1 MKRFVCAIEYMG
13 LGYQGWQSQ
22 KGMRTVQSEVEL
34 ALAKVANEKISVHC
48 AGRTDSGVH
57 SLGQVIHFDTT
68 VSRESFAWVRGVNSY
83 LPRDIRFLWCAETAD
98 DFHAR
103 YSAVARKYAY
113 FIYNNHIR
121 SAVFD
126 GRLTWIPFA
135 LDQNL
140 MRDAST
146 YWVGNKDF
154 AAFQAKGCQ
163 SKTSKRTIFEIKVE
177 RKRDIIMITV
187 EANSFLQK
195 MVRNLVGTLIEIGAK
210 RRKIDWAKSVLK
222 SRDRSFA
229 GATAPSDGLY
239 LSQVKYPP
247 KFRLPFED
255 HSFINYF
262 IGGFD

>member
-13 LGYQGWQSQ
+13 QGYQGWQSQ
-22 KGMRTVQSEVEL
+22 KGARTVQSQVEL
-34 ALAKVANEKISVHC
+34 ALAKVANENITVHC

-57 SLGQVIHFDTT
+57 SFGQVIHFDTV

-83 LPRDIRFLWCAETAD
+83 LPRDIRFRWCAEIAN

-103 YSAVARKYAY
+103 YSAIARKYTY

-121 SAVFD
+121 SAIFD
-126 GRLTWIPFA
+126 GRLTWIPFT

-146 YWVGNKDF
+146 CWLGNNDF

-177 RKRDIIMITV
+177 RKRDIITITV

-210 RRKIDWAKSVLK
+210 RKKIDWAEFVLK
-222 SRDRSFA
+222 SKDRSFA

-239 LSQVKYPP
+239 LSQVKYPD
-247 KFRLPFED
+247 KFGLPFDE
-255 HSFINYF
+255 HSFMNYF
-262 IGGFD
+262 IEDL